1 MSWDG
6 KLSTGSV
13 EKALQA
19 AKTAGED
26 ELKVTMSDPSE
37 DTPPVAVTI
46 TGGKVHASVDFGEA
60 E

>member
-6 KLSTGSV
+6 KVSTASV
-13 EKALQA
+13 EKALEA
-19 AKTAGED
+19 AKAAGED

-37 DTPPVAVTI
+37 DTPPVAVRI
-46 TGGKVHASVDFGEA
+46 AGGKVHANVDFGEA